1 MIEHERPLGRR
12 ICRARSGLLVVD
24 FQERLVPAIHHGAAV
39 VAEAARLIAAARA
52 LEVPVLAT
60 EQYPRGL
67 GRTVPELAEALDGV
81 CPREKTVFSACG
93 AEGLVAELE
102 ERSIEDVVLC
112 GIETHVCVC
121 QTALDLLDQGRRVF
135 VAADAVS
142 SRTAANREIGL
153 DRMRCA
159 GAIVVSTEM
168 VIFEWL
174 ERAGTEE
181 FKQVLSLV
189 K

>member
-1 MIEHERPLGRR
+1 MSESDGSSGRR
-12 ICRARSGLLVVD
+12 IRRAQSGLLVVD
-24 FQERLVPAIHHGAAV
+24 FQERLLPAIDRGQAV
-39 VAEAARLIAAARA
+39 VEEAVRLIRAAHA
-52 LEVPVLAT
+52 LKVPVFMT

-67 GRTVPELAEALDGV
+67 GRTVPEITEASGAV
-81 CPREKTVFSACG
+81 EPREKLAFSACG
-93 AEGLVAELE
+93 ADGLLGDLS
-102 ERSIEDVVLC
+102 ERTIGDVVLC

-121 QTALDLLDQGRRVF
+121 QTALDLLDAGMRVF

-153 DRMRCA
+153 DRMRSA

-174 ERAGTEE
+174 GCAGTDE
-181 FKQVLSLV
+181 FKQVLKLV
-189 K
+189 R